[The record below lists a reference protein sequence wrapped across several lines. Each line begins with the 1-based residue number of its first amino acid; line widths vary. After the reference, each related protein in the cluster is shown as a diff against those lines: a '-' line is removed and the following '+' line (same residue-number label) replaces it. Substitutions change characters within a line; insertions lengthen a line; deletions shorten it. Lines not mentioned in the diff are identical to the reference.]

1 MIDAPNIFSLFPN
14 LIAAQSKRFGG
25 VSEGDFNSL
34 NLGLNTEDLEQ
45 HVEQNRKLFFTSLGI
60 EESNL
65 ASSYQ
70 VHGTEILIANEAQ
83 RATGYDAVITNKL
96 NLFVAV
102 TIADCTPVLI
112 YDKHTHALAAI
123 HAGWRG
129 TTAKIVERTLNEMQK
144 NFGTNAADCFA
155 YIGTCI
161 SKSAFEVGNEVAE
174 RFDNEFVHFNETKQ
188 KHYVDLKAAN
198 LQQLQQFG
206 IPSSQIEIA
215 ETCTVL
221 NNESYFSYR
230 KENGK
235 TGRML
240 AVIGRKE

>member
-1 MIDAPNIFSLFPN
+1 MIDSPKIFSDFPN
-14 LIAAQSKRFGG
+14 LIAAQSKRTGG
-25 VSEGDFNSL
+25 VSKGDFNSL
-34 NLGLNTEDLEQ
+34 NLGLNTEDAEQ
-45 HVEQNRKLFFTSLGI
+45 YVEQNRKLFFSALGI
-60 EESNL
+60 NESNL

-70 VHGTEILIANEAQ
+70 VHGNKILIAHQPQ
-83 RATGYDAVITNKL
+83 RTTGYDAVITNKA

-112 YDKHTHALAAI
+112 YDKHTHAVAAI

-129 TTAKIVERTLNEMQK
+129 TAAKIVERTLNEMQK

-161 SKSAFEVGNEVAE
+161 SKNAFEVGNEVAE
-174 RFDNEFVHFNETKQ
+174 QFDNTFVQFNETKQ
-188 KHYVDLKAAN
+188 KHYIDLKAAN
-198 LQQLQQFG
+198 LQQLQKFG

-215 ETCTVL
+215 ETCTVI

>member
-1 MIDAPNIFSLFPN
+1 MIDSPNIFSAFPN
-14 LIAAQSKRFGG
+14 LIAAQSKRTGG
-25 VSEGDFNSL
+25 VSKGDFNSL
-34 NLGLNTEDLEQ
+34 NLGLNTEDAEE
-45 HVEQNRKLFFTSLGI
+45 HVEQNRKLFFSALGI
-60 EESNL
+60 DESNL

-70 VHGTEILIANEAQ
+70 VHGNEILIANESQ
-83 RATGYDAVITNKL
+83 RATGYDAIITNKV

-112 YDKHTHALAAI
+112 YDKHTHAVAAI

-129 TTAKIVERTLNEMQK
+129 TAAKIVERTLNEMQK
-144 NFGTNAADCFA
+144 IFGTKAEDCFA

-161 SKSAFEVGNEVAE
+161 SKNAFEVGSEVAKE
-174 RFDNEFVHFNETKQ
+174 FDAEFVQFNETKQ
-188 KHYVDLKAAN
+188 KHFVDLKAAN

-206 IPSSQIEIA
+206 VPISQIEIA

-221 NNESYFSYR
+221 NNDSYFSYR

>member
-1 MIDAPNIFSLFPN
+1 MIDSPKIFSAFPH
-14 LIAAQSKRFGG
+14 LIAAQSKRIGG
-25 VSEGDFNSL
+25 VSDGDFDSL

-45 HVEQNRKLFFTSLGI
+45 HVEQNRKLFFSALSI
-60 EESNL
+60 NESNL
-65 ASSYQ
+65 ASSHQ
-70 VHGTEILIANEAQ
+70 VHGTEILIAHEPQ
-83 RATGYDAVITNKL
+83 RATGYDAVITNKA

-112 YDKHTHALAAI
+112 YDKHTHAAAAI

-129 TTAKIVERTLNEMQK
+129 TAAKIVERTLNEMQK
-144 NFGTNAADCFA
+144 NFGTIGEDCFA

-161 SKSAFEVGNEVAE
+161 SKNAFEVGKEVAE
-174 RFDNEFVHFNETKQ
+174 QFDAAFVQFNEIKQ
-188 KHYVDLKAAN
+188 KHFIDLKAAN
-198 LQQLQQFG
+198 LYQLQAFG
-206 IPSSQIEIA
+206 IPLVQIEIA

-221 NNESYFSYR
+221 NNDNYFSYR

>member
-1 MIDAPNIFSLFPN
+1 MIDSPNIFSAFPN
-14 LIAAQSKRFGG
+14 LIAGQSKRTGG
-25 VSEGDFNSL
+25 VSKGDFNSL
-34 NLGLNTEDLEQ
+34 NLGLNTEDAEEY
-45 HVEQNRKLFFTSLGI
+45 VEQNRKLFFSSLGI
-60 EESNL
+60 DESNL

-70 VHGTEILIANEAQ
+70 VHGNEILIAHEAQ
-83 RATGYDAVITNKL
+83 RATGYDAVITNKA

-112 YDKHTHALAAI
+112 YDKHTHAVAAI

-129 TTAKIVERTLNEMQK
+129 TASKIVERTLNEMQK
-144 NFGTNAADCFA
+144 NFGTNAVNCFA

-161 SKSAFEVGNEVAE
+161 SKNAFEVGNEVAE
-174 RFDNEFVHFNETKQ
+174 QFNNAFVQFNETKQ

-198 LQQLQQFG
+198 LQQLQGFG
-206 IPSSQIEIA
+206 VPLTQIEIA
-215 ETCTVL
+215 ETCTVI
-221 NNESYFSYR
+221 NNDSYFSYR

-240 AVIGRKE
+240 AVIGRKG

>member
-1 MIDAPNIFSLFPN
+1 MIDSPKIFSTFPH
-14 LIAAQSKRFGG
+14 LIAAQSKRIGG
-25 VSEGDFNSL
+25 VSVGDFNSL
-34 NLGLNTEDLEQ
+34 NLGLSTEDKKNNI
-45 HVEQNRKLFFTSLGI
+45 EQNRTLFFSSLGI
-60 EESNL
+60 NESNL
-65 ASSYQ
+65 ASSHQ
-70 VHGTEILIANEAQ
+70 VHGNEILIAHEAQ
-83 RATGYDAVITNKL
+83 RATGYDAVITNKV

-112 YDKHTHALAAI
+112 YDKHTHAVAAI

-129 TTAKIVERTLNEMQK
+129 TASKIVERTLNEMQK

-161 SKSAFEVGNEVAE
+161 SKNAFEVGNEVAE
-174 RFDNEFVHFNETKQ
+174 QFDNAFVHFNETKQ

-198 LQQLQQFG
+198 LQQLQGFG
-206 IPSSQIEIA
+206 IPISQIEIA

-221 NNESYFSYR
+221 NNDSYFSYR

>member
-1 MIDAPNIFSLFPN
+1 MIDSPNIFSAFPN
-14 LIAAQSKRFGG
+14 LIAAQSKRIGG

-34 NLGLNTEDLEQ
+34 NLGLSTEDLKNNI
-45 HVEQNRKLFFTSLGI
+45 EQNRKLFFAALGI
-60 EESNL
+60 SESNL
-65 ASSYQ
+65 ASSHQ
-70 VHGTEILIANEAQ
+70 VHGTEILIAHEPQ
-83 RATGYDAVITNKL
+83 RATGYDAVITNKA

-102 TIADCTPVLI
+102 TIADCTPILI
-112 YDKHTHALAAI
+112 YDKRTRAVAAI
-123 HAGWRG
+123 HSGWRG
-129 TTAKIVERTLNEMQK
+129 TASKIVERTLNEMQK
-144 NFGTNAADCFA
+144 NFGTIGEDCFA

-161 SKSAFEVGNEVAE
+161 SKNAFEVGKEAAE
-174 RFDNEFVHFNETKQ
+174 QFDNAFVQFNETKQ

-198 LQQLQQFG
+198 LHQLQEFG
-206 IPSSQIEIA
+206 IPLIQIEIA

-221 NNESYFSYR
+221 NNDNYFSYR

>member
-1 MIDAPNIFSLFPN
+1 MIDSPKIFSAFSN
-14 LIAAQSKRFGG
+14 LVAAQSKRIGG
-25 VSEGDFNSL
+25 ISEGDFSSL

-45 HVEQNRKLFFTSLGI
+45 HVEQNRKLFFSALGI
-60 EESNL
+60 DESNL

-70 VHGTEILIANEAQ
+70 VHGNEILIAHEPQ
-83 RATGYDAVITNKL
+83 RATGYDAVITNKA
-96 NLFVAV
+96 NLFVTV

-112 YDKHTHALAAI
+112 YDKHTHAVASI

-129 TTAKIVERTLNEMQK
+129 TAAKIVERTLNEMQK
-144 NFGTNAADCFA
+144 NFGSKGANFYA

-161 SKSAFEVGNEVAE
+161 SKNAFEVGKEVAE
-174 RFDNEFVHFNETKQ
+174 QFDAAFVQFNETKQ

-198 LQQLQQFG
+198 LEQLQNFG
-206 IPSSQIEIA
+206 IPFSQIEIA

-221 NNESYFSYR
+221 NNEDYFSFR

-240 AVIGRKE
+240 AVIGRKG

>member
-1 MIDAPNIFSLFPN
+1 MIDSPNIFSPFPN
-14 LIAAQSKRFGG
+14 LIAAQSKRTGG
-25 VSEGDFNSL
+25 VSKGDFNSL
-34 NLGLNTEDLEQ
+34 NLGLNTEDLEK
-45 HVEQNRKLFFTSLGI
+45 HVEQNRKLFFESLGI
-60 EESNL
+60 DESNL

-70 VHGTEILIANEAQ
+70 VHGNEILIAHESQ
-83 RATGYDAVITNKL
+83 RATGYDAIITNKV

-112 YDKHTHALAAI
+112 YDKHTHTVAAI

-129 TTAKIVERTLNEMQK
+129 TASKIVERTLNEMQN
-144 NFGTNAADCFA
+144 NFGTKATDCFA

-161 SKSAFEVGNEVAE
+161 SKSAFEVGNDVAE
-174 RFDNEFVHFNETKQ
+174 QFDNAFVQFNETKQ

-198 LQQLQQFG
+198 LQQLQSFG
-206 IPSSQIEIA
+206 IPISQIEIA

-221 NNESYFSYR
+221 NNDSYFSYR

-240 AVIGRKE
+240 AVIGRKD

>member
-1 MIDAPNIFSLFPN
+1 MIDSPKIFSAFPN
-14 LIAAQSKRFGG
+14 LIAAQSKRIGG
-25 VSEGDFNSL
+25 VSNGDFNSL
-34 NLGLNTEDLEQ
+34 NLGLNTEDKDE
-45 HVEQNRKLFFTSLGI
+45 HVEQNRKLFFSTLGI
-60 EESNL
+60 NESYL

-70 VHGTEILIANEAQ
+70 LHGNEVLIAHEAQ
-83 RATGYDAVITNKL
+83 RASGYDAIITNKT

-112 YDKHTHALAAI
+112 YDKATHAVAAI

-129 TTAKIVERTLNEMQK
+129 TASKIVERTLSEMQK

-174 RFDNEFVHFNETKQ
+174 QFDKAFVQFNETKQ

-198 LQQLQQFG
+198 LQQLQGFG
-206 IPSSQIEIA
+206 IPTTQIEIA

-221 NNESYFSYR
+221 NNDSYFSYR

-240 AVIGRKE
+240 AVIGKKE

>member
-1 MIDAPNIFSLFPN
+1 MIDSPQIFSVFPN
-14 LIAAQSKRFGG
+14 LIAAQSKRIGG
-25 VSEGDFNSL
+25 VSQGDFNSL
-34 NLGLNTEDLEQ
+34 NLGLNTEDAELY
-45 HVEQNRKLFFTSLGI
+45 VEQNRLLFFSALGI
-60 EESNL
+60 NESNL

-70 VHGTEILIANEAQ
+70 VHGSEILIAHEPQ
-83 RATGYDAVITNKL
+83 RTTGYDAVITNKV

-112 YDKHTHALAAI
+112 YDKRTHALAAI

-129 TTAKIVERTLNEMQK
+129 TAAKIVERTLNEMQK
-144 NFGTNAADCFA
+144 SFGTNGADCFA

-161 SKSAFEVGNEVAE
+161 SKNAFEVGNEVAE
-174 RFDNEFVHFNETKQ
+174 QFDEAFVHFNETKQ

-198 LQQLQQFG
+198 LQQLQGFG
-206 IPSSQIEIA
+206 IPITQIEIA

-221 NNESYFSYR
+221 NNDSYFSYR

>member
-1 MIDAPNIFSLFPN
+1 MIDSPNIFSAFPN
-14 LIAAQSKRFGG
+14 LIAGQSKRTGG
-25 VSEGDFNSL
+25 VSKGDFNSL
-34 NLGLNTEDLEQ
+34 NLGLNTEDAEEY
-45 HVEQNRKLFFTSLGI
+45 VEQNRKLFFSSLGI
-60 EESNL
+60 DESNL

-70 VHGTEILIANEAQ
+70 VHGNEILIAHQAQ
-83 RATGYDAVITNKL
+83 RATGYDAIITNKA

-112 YDKHTHALAAI
+112 YDKHTHAVAAI

-129 TTAKIVERTLNEMQK
+129 TAAKIVERTLSEMQK

-161 SKSAFEVGNEVAE
+161 SKNAFEVGNEVAE
-174 RFDNEFVHFNETKQ
+174 QFDNAFVQFNETKQ

-198 LQQLQQFG
+198 LQQLQGFG
-206 IPSSQIEIA
+206 VPLTQIEIA
-215 ETCTVL
+215 ETCTVI
-221 NNESYFSYR
+221 NNDSYFSYR

>member
-1 MIDAPNIFSLFPN
+1 MIDSPNIFSAFPN
-14 LIAAQSKRFGG
+14 LIAGQSKRTGG
-25 VSEGDFNSL
+25 VSKGDFNSL
-34 NLGLNTEDLEQ
+34 NLGLNTEDAEEY
-45 HVEQNRKLFFTSLGI
+45 VEQNRKLFFSSLGI
-60 EESNL
+60 NESNL
-65 ASSYQ
+65 ASSHQ
-70 VHGTEILIANEAQ
+70 VHGNEILIAHQAQ
-83 RATGYDAVITNKL
+83 RATGYDAIITNKA

-112 YDKHTHALAAI
+112 YDKHTHVVAAI

-129 TTAKIVERTLNEMQK
+129 TASKIVERTLNEMQK
-144 NFGTNAADCFA
+144 NFGTNAVDCFA

-161 SKSAFEVGNEVAE
+161 SKNAFEVGNEVAE
-174 RFDNEFVHFNETKQ
+174 QFDNAFVQFNETKQ

-198 LQQLQQFG
+198 LQQLQGFG
-206 IPSSQIEIA
+206 VPLTQIEVA
-215 ETCTVL
+215 ETCTVI
-221 NNESYFSYR
+221 NNDSYFSYR

>member
-1 MIDAPNIFSLFPN
+1 MIDSPKIFSTFHN
-14 LIAAQSKRFGG
+14 LIAAQSKRIGG
-25 VSEGDFNSL
+25 VSVGDFNSL
-34 NLGLNTEDLEQ
+34 NLGLNTEDEIKNI
-45 HVEQNRKLFFTSLGI
+45 EQNRKLFFTSLSI
-60 EESNL
+60 DESNL

-70 VHGTEILIANEAQ
+70 VHGTEILIANEPQ
-83 RATGYDAVITNKL
+83 RATGYDAVITNKI

-112 YDKHTHALAAI
+112 YDKHTHALSAI

-129 TTAKIVERTLNEMQK
+129 TASKIVERTLSEMQK
-144 NFGTNAADCFA
+144 NFGTIGEDCFA

-161 SKSAFEVGNEVAE
+161 SKNAFEVGGEVAE
-174 RFDNEFVHFNETKQ
+174 QFDKDFVQFNETKQ

-215 ETCTVL
+215 ETCTVH
-221 NNESYFSYR
+221 NNDSYFSYR

>member
-1 MIDAPNIFSLFPN
+1 MIDSPKIFSAFPN
-14 LIAAQSKRFGG
+14 LIAAQSKRIGG
-25 VSEGDFNSL
+25 VSKGDFNSL

-45 HVEQNRKLFFTSLGI
+45 HVEQNRKLFFSALSI
-60 EESNL
+60 KEENL

-70 VHGTEILIANEAQ
+70 VHGNEILIAHEAQ
-83 RATGYDAVITNKL
+83 RATGYDAVITNKI

-112 YDKHTHALAAI
+112 YDTRTHTVAAI

-129 TTAKIVERTLNEMQK
+129 TASKIVERTLNEMQK
-144 NFGTNAADCFA
+144 SFSTNGADCFA

-161 SKSAFEVGNEVAE
+161 SKNAFEVGNEVAE
-174 RFDNEFVHFNETKQ
+174 QFDNTFVHFNETKQ
-188 KHYVDLKAAN
+188 KHYIDLKAAN

-206 IPSSQIEIA
+206 IPHSQIEIA

-221 NNESYFSYR
+221 NNDSYFSYR

-240 AVIGRKE
+240 AVIGRKS